1 VLIIIATGVRVAF
14 FPLDERL
21 KLGAHSWT
29 PETVQLALRQATE
42 IASYRRAANNFTA
55 STKLPMS
62 KSSLERLVLEY
73 GGEIVARQAVEAEAT
88 VTPPERDDEVFSARQ
103 LAQPDSEV
111 MAVSLDGCMVHMRE
125 EGWKE
130 VKTVAI
136 SAVETV
142 VSQERDEEKEV
153 RLTRHSYRAGL
164 WDAKTFAKQQWA
176 EGCRR
181 SLERARQI
189 VAVADGALWIW
200 LIIAMCYAPCIEII
214 DWWHAV
220 EKLWAIGNTLL
231 GQGDAGTTS
240 WVEGQKSLLWAGHLR
255 AVLAEIRRLC
265 PRGQPLNETS
275 WAVIHYIYS
284 NRRRMDYQRFRQAG
298 YPVGSGTVESACK
311 VVVEGRMKQAGM
323 RWSRAGA
330 QAMLALRSVLLSEQW
345 DTVWSSLQPAPKP
358 A

>member
-1 VLIIIATGVRVAF
+1 VAF

-21 KLGAHSWT
+21 KLGEHSWT
-29 PETVQLALRQATE
+29 PETVQVALRQATE
-42 IASYRRAANNFTA
+42 IASYRRAAHNFTA

-73 GGEIVARQAVEAEAT
+73 GGELVARQAVEAEAM
-88 VTPPERDDEVFSARQ
+88 VKAPERDDEVCSLRQ
-103 LAQPDSEV
+103 APPPDSEV
-111 MAVSLDGCMVHMRE
+111 MAVCMDGCMVHMRE

-176 EGCRR
+176 EGYRR
-181 SLERARQI
+181 GVERARQI
-189 VAVADGALWIW
+189 VAIADGALWIW
-200 LIIAMCYAPCIEII
+200 LIIAMCYAPCIEIL

-220 EKLWAIGNTLL
+220 EKLWAFGNLRL
-231 GQGDAGTTS
+231 GQGEAGTS
-240 WVEGQKSLLWAGHLR
+240 AWVEGQKSVLWAGKVR

-265 PRGQPLNETS
+265 PRGQPLTDTS
-275 WAVIHYIYS
+275 WAVIHYLFS
-284 NRRRMDYQRFRQAG
+284 NRRRMDYQCFRQAG
-298 YPVGSGTVESACK
+298 YPVGSGSVESACK
-311 VVVEGRMKQAGM
+311 VVVEGRLKQAGM

-330 QAMLALRSVLLSEQW
+330 QAMLALRSVLLSERW
-345 DTVWSSLQPAPKP
+345 DTAWASLQPAPKL